1 MMHRYKHNIINILFS
16 ALLILGI
23 SACNDAKD
31 GATSPENIIGV
42 APIANAGAD
51 QTIIRGNSIILDGGA
66 STDPDGSDDALSY
79 VWDLGALGQKT
90 GEVVEGNIPS
100 NIPAGTYT
108 VTLSVTDAEG
118 NVAVDTMTITV
129 ENPPPS
135 PRPPVVVTP
144 VVETPVV
151 ETPVV
156 EDVNTAPVAVANK
169 VTMSCIDA
177 TLTIVLGATDT
188 EGDTLTYRI
197 VQQPTYSFG
206 SVSVSGNVATYM
218 NGAAGTDLCY
228 GAFTQVDDS
237 FSFIANDGTVD
248 SNEVV
253 VNVTITPP
261 SGIQ

>member
-1 MMHRYKHNIINILFS
+1 MMHIYKHNIINILFS

-23 SACNDAKD
+23 SACSDTKN
-31 GATSPENIIGV
+31 GATSTENIIGV
-42 APIANAGAD
+42 APIANAGPD
-51 QTIIRGNSIILDGGA
+51 QTIVRGNSIVLDGGA
-66 STDPDGSDDALSY
+66 STDPDGSDDALTY
-79 VWDLGALGQKT
+79 VWDLGALGQQT

-100 NIPAGTYT
+100 NLPAGTYT
-108 VTLSVTDAEG
+108 VTLSVTDVEG

-129 ENPPPS
+129 ENPPPPS
-135 PRPPVVVTP
+135 PSPSPTP
-144 VVETPVV
+144 VVDTPVV
-151 ETPVV
+151 DT
-156 EDVNTAPVAVANK
+156 NTAPVAVANK
-169 VTMSCIDA
+169 VSMSCVDA
-177 TLTIVLGATDT
+177 ELAIVLDATDT

-228 GAFTQVDDS
+228 GAFTQVRDS
-237 FSFIANDGTVD
+237 FSFIVNDGTVD

-253 VNVTITPP
+253 INVTITPP